1 MICALT
7 LNHWIK
13 KNNFL
18 KFITMSEQPTQEFLS
33 EAMDFL
39 TPIIKQAGGMAL
51 ESWDKIEISKQ
62 KDSRDIATKADVEIE
77 NFLKEKIIGKWPEHG
92 FWGEEGER
100 SNISSDFQWLV
111 DSIDGTKFYIA
122 QAPFFYVHI
131 ALMYNNEAVLGLVY
145 NPVSKQLFS
154 ASKGNGAYLNGKLL
168 SLKAP
173 HSLDKAMVNIDF
185 GAIVGKEEKE
195 KKWLLD
201 KLSAITEK
209 CYRIR
214 IISGALAVYLVTGA
228 IDAYVDLSGDSK
240 PQDLAAR
247 IIIMREAGYKTEWI
261 KNNFDK
267 KILIVAQEPLLSEI
281 KKIIND

>member
-1 MICALT
+1 
-7 LNHWIK
+7 
-13 KNNFL
+13 
-18 KFITMSEQPTQEFLS
+18 MSEQLTKQFLR

-77 NFLKEKIIGKWPEHG
+77 NFLKEKIIGKWTEHG

-100 SNISSDFQWLV
+100 SNISSNFQWLI

-131 ALMYNNEAVLGLVY
+131 ALMHKNEAVLGMVY

-154 ASKGNGAYLNGKLL
+154 ASKGYGAYLNGKRLF
-168 SLKAP
+168 LKAP
-173 HSLDKAMVNIDF
+173 FSLDKAMINIDL

-214 IISGALAVYLVTGA
+214 IISGAIAIYLVTGA

>member
-1 MICALT
+1 
-7 LNHWIK
+7 
-13 KNNFL
+13 
-18 KFITMSEQPTQEFLS
+18 MSEQSTKQFLS
-33 EAMDFL
+33 EAIDFL
-39 TPIIKQAGGMAL
+39 TPVIKQAGEMAL
-51 ESWDKIEISKQ
+51 QSWDKIEILKQ
-62 KDSRDIATKADVEIE
+62 KNSRDIATKADIEIE
-77 NFLKEKIIGKWPEHG
+77 NFLKEKIVGKWPEHG

-100 SNISSDFQWLV
+100 SNASADYQWLI

-173 HSLDKAMVNIDF
+173 FSFDKAMINIDLS
-185 GAIVGKEEKE
+185 AIVGKEEKE

-214 IISGALAVYLVTGA
+214 IISGALAIYLVTSA
-228 IDAYVDLSGDSK
+228 IDAYIDLSGESK

-247 IIIMREAGYKTEWI
+247 VIIMQEAGYKTEWV
-261 KNNFDK
+261 KNPFGK
-267 KILIVAQEPLLSEI
+267 KMLIAAQEPLLSEI
-281 KKIIND
+281 KEIIIKE

>member
-1 MICALT
+1 MLIW
-7 LNHWIK
+7 NRWI
-13 KNNFL
+13 KNNFV
-18 KFITMSEQPTQEFLS
+18 KNIKMIEQPTKEFLR
-33 EAMDFL
+33 EAVDFL
-39 TPIIKQAGGMAL
+39 TPVIKQAGEMAL
-51 ESWDKIEISKQ
+51 KSWDKIEISKQ

-77 NFLKEKIIGKWPEHG
+77 NFLKSKIIGNWLEHG
-92 FWGEEGER
+92 FWGEEGKR
-100 SNISSDFQWLV
+100 SNVSSDYQWLI

-122 QAPFFYVHI
+122 QAPFFFVHI
-131 ALMYNNEAVLGLVY
+131 ALMYKNEAVLGLVY

-173 HSLDKAMVNIDF
+173 FSLDKAMINIDL

-201 KLSAITEK
+201 KLVAITER

-214 IISGALAVYLVTGA
+214 IISGAIAIYLVTGV

-247 IIIMREAGYKTEWI
+247 IIIMQEAGYKIEWVE
-261 KNNFDK
+261 NSLGK
-267 KILIVAQEPLLSEI
+267 KILIAAQESLLLEI
-281 KKIIND
+281 KEIINN

>member
-1 MICALT
+1 
-7 LNHWIK
+7 
-13 KNNFL
+13 
-18 KFITMSEQPTQEFLS
+18 MSEQPTKQFLS
-33 EAMDFL
+33 EGVDFL
-39 TPIIKQAGGMAL
+39 TPIIKQAGEMAL

-77 NFLKEKIIGKWPEHG
+77 NFLKEKIIGKWPDHG

-100 SNISSDFQWLV
+100 SNVSSDYQWLI

-122 QAPFFYVHI
+122 QAPFFFVHI
-131 ALMYNNEAVLGLVY
+131 ALMYKNEAVLGMVY

-154 ASKGNGAYLNGKLL
+154 ASKGSGAYLNGKLL

-173 HSLDKAMVNIDF
+173 FSLDKAMINIDL

-214 IISGALAVYLVTGA
+214 IVSGAIAIYLVTGA

-267 KILIVAQEPLLSEI
+267 KILIAAQEPLLSEI